1 MSLKVPSSLVSVD
14 WLHQNLG
21 NEKLVILFSSIK
33 KVGTAGESIDSNR
46 FIPDSIEFDIKKN
59 FSDTSAEF
67 PNTFPTVHQF
77 ETQTSRLGITSD
89 SCLVVYD
96 NYGIYSA
103 ARVWWMFRTMG
114 FRNIAVLNGGLPEW
128 IKSGYPITSELNM
141 SAKAGDFKAQL
152 HPQKKVDYKKVLE
165 ILGNQDIAI
174 ADARSE
180 SRFYGKTP
188 EPRAGVRSGH
198 IPGSTSIPYTT
209 LMDGNKMKS
218 QEELEDIFFPIF
230 KDKKNVLFSCGTG
243 ITACVLGLGAS
254 VVGKDN
260 FAIYDGSWTEWGSKE
275 ELPVEI

>member
-1 MSLKVPSSLVSVD
+1 MSLQVPSPLVSVD

-21 NEKLVILFSSIK
+21 NENLIILFSSLQ
-33 KVGTAGESIDSNR
+33 KVGVASESIDSNN
-46 FIPDSIEFDIKKN
+46 FIPNAVEFDIKMD

-77 ETQTSRLGITSD
+77 ETQASKLGITSD
-89 SCLVVYD
+89 SCIVVYD

-103 ARVWWMFRTMG
+103 ARVWWMFRTLG

-128 IKSGYPITSELNM
+128 IKSGYQIASELNL
-141 SAKAGDFKAQL
+141 STIKGDLKAQL
-152 HPQKKVDYKKVLE
+152 HPQKKVAYTDVLE
-165 ILGNQDIAI
+165 VLGNEEYAI

-180 SRFYGKTP
+180 ARFYGKTP

-198 IPGSTSIPYTT
+198 IPGSISMPYTS
-209 LMDGNKMKS
+209 LMNGNKMKFR
-218 QEELEDIFFPIF
+218 EELEDIILPIF

-254 VVGKDN
+254 VIGKDN
-260 FAIYDGSWTEWGSKE
+260 FAIYDGSWTEWGSKK
-275 ELPVEI
+275 ELPINN

>member
-1 MSLKVPSSLVSVD
+1 MSLQVPSSLVSVD

-21 NEKLVILFSSIK
+21 DENLVILFSSLQ
-33 KVGTAGESIDSNR
+33 KVGTAGESIDSNS
-46 FIPDSIEFDIKKN
+46 FIPNAIEFDIKMD

-77 ETQTSRLGITSD
+77 ETQASKLGITSD
-89 SCLVVYD
+89 SCIVVYD

-103 ARVWWMFRTMG
+103 ARVWWMFRTLG

-128 IKSGYPITSELNM
+128 IKSGYQIASELNL
-141 SAKAGDFKAQL
+141 STIKGDLKAQL
-152 HPQKKVDYKKVLE
+152 HPQKKVAYTDVLE
-165 ILGNQDIAI
+165 VLGNEEYAI

-180 SRFYGKTP
+180 ARFYGKTP

-198 IPGSTSIPYTT
+198 IPGSISMPYTS
-209 LMDGNKMKS
+209 LMNGNKMKS
-218 QEELEDIFFPIF
+218 REELEDIILPIF

-254 VVGKDN
+254 VIGKDN
-260 FAIYDGSWTEWGSKE
+260 FAIYDGSWTEWGSKK
-275 ELPVEI
+275 ELPINN